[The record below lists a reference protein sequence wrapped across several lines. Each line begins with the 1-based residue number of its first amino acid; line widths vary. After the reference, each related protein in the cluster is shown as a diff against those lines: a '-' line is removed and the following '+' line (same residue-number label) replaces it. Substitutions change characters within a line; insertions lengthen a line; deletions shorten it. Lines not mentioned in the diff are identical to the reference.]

1 MDKIIDRIKGPED
14 IKKLNFDELNLL
26 AAEIRE
32 FMLDILSKVGGHVAP
47 NLGSVELTLALHY
60 VFDSPRDKLIWDVG
74 HQAYPHKIVTGRKDN
89 FHTIR
94 QYGGISGFLRR
105 EESPHDIFGAGHAST
120 SLSAA
125 LGIAVAR
132 DLKGEDFKVIAI
144 IGDGAL
150 TGGMAFEALNN
161 IGAQRRDLIVVLNDN
176 EMSIAENIGALSNY
190 LVKLKTSR
198 IYNRMKEDVW
208 ELLGKLP
215 SSKLSYR
222 TRDLIKRVKAALENL
237 AVPTL
242 MFEELGYRY
251 VGPIH
256 GHNIKQLI
264 NTFERV
270 KRLRG
275 PVLVHVLTR
284 KGKGYKP
291 AEDRLEL
298 FHGLGPFHRITGE
311 PIKKPGPTKWSKIYG
326 KTIVELAEKDEKIV
340 AITAAM
346 TLGTGLDLMRER
358 FPERHFDVG
367 IAEQHAVTFAGGLAV
382 EGFKPFATIYS
393 TFLQRAYDQIIH
405 DIALQKLPVRFAVD
419 RAGLVG
425 EDGPTHHG
433 AFDISYLRIVPNMV
447 VMAPKDE
454 NEFRD
459 MIYTA
464 SLYDEGPIAF
474 RYPRDRVYGLE
485 PKETFDAIPI
495 GSWEILKDGKDIA
508 IMAVGT
514 MVYPSLEAAKELE
527 EELGTSIKVVNAR
540 FVKPMDTAVLFDI
553 VDSGIKK
560 IVTVEENSLIGGFGD
575 AVIEFLTEIK
585 RHVDVLR
592 LGLPDKF
599 IEHGARR
606 ILLQKVGLDKEGI
619 KERIRN
625 FLLGYSG
632 VSEWHSAKSVK

>member
-1 MDKIIDRIKGPED
+1 MERIIDRIKGSED

-132 DLKGEDFKVIAI
+132 DLKGENFKVVAI

-161 IGAQRRDLIVVLNDN
+161 IGAQKRDLIVVLNDN
-176 EMSIAENIGALSNY
+176 EMSIAENIGAFSNY

-215 SSKLSYR
+215 SSTLSYR

-270 KRLRG
+270 KRLKG
-275 PVLVHVLTR
+275 PVLVHVLTK

-291 AEDRLEL
+291 AEERLEL

-382 EGFKPFATIYS
+382 EGYKPFATIYS

-405 DIALQKLPVRFAVD
+405 DIALQKLPVRFAID

-464 SLYDEGPIAF
+464 SIYDKGPIAF

-485 PKETFDAIPI
+485 LKDTFDAIPI
-495 GSWEILKDGKDIA
+495 GSWEILKEGKDIA
-508 IMAVGT
+508 ILAVGT
-514 MVYPSLEAAKELE
+514 MVYPSLEAAKELV
-527 EELGTSIKVVNAR
+527 EELGASIKVVNAR
-540 FVKPMDTAVLFDI
+540 IVKPMNTAVLFDI

-585 RHVDVLR
+585 HHIDVLR
-592 LGLPDKF
+592 LGLPDQF
-599 IEHGARR
+599 IEHGARK
-606 ILLQKVGLDKEGI
+606 ILLQKVGLDKNGI
-619 KERIRN
+619 KERTKN

-632 VSEWHSAKSVK
+632 VNKWHSVKSVK